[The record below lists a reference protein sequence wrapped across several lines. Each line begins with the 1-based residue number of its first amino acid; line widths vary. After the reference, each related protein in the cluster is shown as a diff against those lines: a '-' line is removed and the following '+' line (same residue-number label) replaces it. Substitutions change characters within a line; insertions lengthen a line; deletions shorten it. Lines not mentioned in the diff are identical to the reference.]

1 MARLTFTSMGCLL
14 GLFLLAAACSSSQEE
29 ALAGGGAGGSVKIS
43 ISANADFGALTKAVN
58 ESEYENTDNYTVQIL
73 NSAGGVATDMDG
85 TACDYT
91 GADLPKT
98 IELKNGT
105 YTAKA
110 FYGTEHDYATTEFYV
125 EGSYPFNINGGEV
138 TSNISITCEPTC
150 GKISTEFSDDMAD
163 YFSDYYVVYGVAS
176 TGASIYWD
184 KDAADPYYVKVD
196 EAGEDITATIHFTRM
211 ADNLSSTIE
220 RTYNL
225 QRNKAW
231 KLIIEPDVSSGDLGI
246 SITIDTTVNEQD
258 IEIVVPAEWI

>member
-1 MARLTFTSMGCLL
+1 MGCLL
-14 GLFLLAAACSSSQEE
+14 GLFLVAAACSSSEEE

-43 ISANADFGALTKAVN
+43 ISANADFGALTKAVD
-58 ESEYENTDNYTVQIL
+58 ESEYENTSNYTVQIL
-73 NSAGGVATDMDG
+73 NSAGNVATDMDG
-85 TACDYT
+85 TTCAYT
-91 GADLPKT
+91 GATLPKS

-110 FYGTEHDYATTEFYV
+110 FYGTEHDESVNEFYV
-125 EGSYPFNINGGEV
+125 EGTYPFNINGGDV
-138 TSNISITCEPTC
+138 TTGITITCEPTC
-150 GKISTEFSDDMAD
+150 GKISTEFSDDMAG
-163 YFSDYYVVYGVAS
+163 YFSDYYVVYGVPS

-184 KDAADPYYVKVD
+184 KEATDPYYVKVD

-211 ADNLSSTIE
+211 ADSQSSTIE

-246 SITIDTTVNEQD
+246 SITIDSSVNEQD